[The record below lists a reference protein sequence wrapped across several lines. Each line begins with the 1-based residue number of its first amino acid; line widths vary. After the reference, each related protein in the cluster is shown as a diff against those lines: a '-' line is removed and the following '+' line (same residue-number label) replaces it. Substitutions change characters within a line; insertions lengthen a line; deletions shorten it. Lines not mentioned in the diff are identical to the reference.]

1 MAQKKR
7 KKWYLALL
15 NFCRLLIRKFGA
27 FRWMHPRKG
36 YWGVFIWE
44 NSHRREFHTG
54 MTFWFRIAFTWWLSH
69 FISRYLKVH
78 FMLIKIHA
86 WFKIANITHELPVPV
101 YRQTKFSPRYSNRGD
116 SRRYDILWWY
126 HVTNVELWEGI
137 GVNSLRRKSRSC
149 VIVSHLMR
157 DTNSV
162 QRTRHLFLTMS
173 KPPGS
178 FWNFII
184 EQNWLIIVK

>member
-137 GVNSLRRKSRSC
+137 GVNSLRRESRSC

>member
-1 MAQKKR
+1 MIKIFSFQKLSFLFIFFLYPLREMAPGIHWRKKR

-101 YRQTKFSPRYSNRGD
+101 YRQTKFTPKS
-116 SRRYDILWWY
+116 
-126 HVTNVELWEGI
+126 VV
-137 GVNSLRRKSRSC
+137 VSLRDFVPEWNSRPGTATG
-149 VIVSHLMR
+149 V
-157 DTNSV
+157 
-162 QRTRHLFLTMS
+162 TRAGMTFC
-173 KPPGS
+173 GS
-178 FWNFII
+178 IM
-184 EQNWLIIVK
+184 